1 MSEPSTH
8 IPGDVADAQVDES
21 AEAAPANEAEEKIE
35 LDLDEEKIEAWD
47 EVKSD
52 YQVDPYNQQ
61 DRLPGADEDG
71 VDEGRSMQG

>member
-21 AEAAPANEAEEKIE
+21 AEVTPQSEADDKVE

-52 YQVDPYNQQ
+52 YQVDPDNQE